1 MYNSEKNNYYMD
13 KNKYRDY
20 SELINSIT
28 KINKDK
34 STPNFFL
41 RLNKN
46 LNINLTTKLELN
58 KK

>member
-1 MYNSEKNNYYMD
+1 MD

-46 LNINLTTKLELN
+46 LNINLITKLELN